1 MLSSGQD
8 IVFTVLDHSSGV
20 PAVVQHKNEPINTQA
35 GMEEEIK
42 VSYLLLWKYL
52 LLVAFWDC

>member
-42 VSYLLLWKYL
+42 VSYLLL
-52 LLVAFWDC
+52 